1 MESTIKNLSERFNLS
16 VEFLTELHD
25 KIVDKENFTRAV
37 RMFMDGLMPYDIAT
51 GKEPINVAEL
61 RHKVAADIV
70 AFRKDKTAKIR
81 AAFEQQKRIQEYY
94 SGCKSIRYPKKPKG
108 GVSDIAFIK
117 NGRLV
122 ALAHFE
128 PSAGGIYAADNEV
141 MPGWNWR
148 PHEYLARLRKLN
160 KAFYREIKKAAVNS
174 PREWFD
180 FNATTK

>member
-1 MESTIKNLSERFNLS
+1 
-16 VEFLTELHD
+16 
-25 KIVDKENFTRAV
+25 
-37 RMFMDGLMPYDIAT
+37 MDGLMPYDIAT

-81 AAFEQQKRIQEYY
+81 AALEQQKRIQEYY
-94 SGCKSIRYPKKPKG
+94 SGCKSIRYPKKTKG

-117 NGRLV
+117 NGYLV

-141 MPGWNWR
+141 QVDVIAVRFIEALVFGLRGKGNKIAEQPVPVKSHMRGGKL
-148 PHEYLARLRKLN
+148 LARQ
-160 KAFYREIKKAAVNS
+160 AVKVVKRLVQS
-174 PREWFD
+174 GKIFVII
-180 FNATTK
+180 FVF